1 MICHNLMMVRNYY
14 TGNEKT
20 QFSIDFNATQLNE
33 MEAQEI
39 YRAISDIL
47 DGVNK

>member
-14 TGNEKT
+14 TWNAKA
-20 QFSIDFNATQLNE
+20 QFSIDFNATQLSE
-33 MEAQEI
+33 MEAQQI